1 MALETNFKWQMSSR
15 VESRKATK
23 AEKDAK
29 YREACRLVTKREA
42 GHCRITGV
50 RCDPNALGMLRR
62 GEHHHIIYRS
72 AGGPDETWNLILVT
86 LEMHNAIHA
95 GKYRVEGNA
104 DECITVW
111 RRDEEGGWL
120 QIIRETPAGVERD

>member
-1 MALETNFKWQMSSR
+1 MGAVQKWDMPSR
-15 VESRKATK
+15 VEDRKARK
-23 AEKDAK
+23 AEKDAHWREVCRK
-29 YREACRLVTKREA
+29 VDRREAM
-42 GHCRITGV
+42 HCRVTGV
-50 RCDPNALGMLRR
+50 RVDPHALGMLRR
-62 GEHHHIIYRS
+62 GEHHHVIPKG
-72 AGGPDETWNLILVT
+72 AGGPDETWNVILVS
-86 LEMHNAIHA
+86 LEIHRAIHD